1 MRLTAQILSEDEQQR
16 IHNMSLRILKEVG
29 IRFHGDLAP
38 KILRKNGL
46 KIDPENKI
54 VKIPPEFVQQ
64 ALKTAPKSFVL
75 GARNPAYNLSL
86 PTPNTRYGIDGTAA
100 FSLDFQTGERRY
112 GTSKDIENA
121 LQIFQNMDMGV
132 MAWAP
137 TCAADKP
144 AHIRALYEF
153 LSMARYCSKHGE
165 HELHRVEQVPYLV
178 EGLIAIL
185 GSEEILRMNNAYS
198 LIYCPVA
205 PLTHDGQMLDAY
217 LELGEVGMP
226 VMAMPMPVNG
236 TTGPASLFSN
246 IAMANAEMLSSIVI
260 FQLAHPGRPII
271 FSSSTATVDFRS
283 GAYLAGVPEMGL
295 QTAALAVMGKYY
307 GFPTSGAGFTA
318 DAKQAGSEAVLE
330 KFITTLPPV
339 LAGADILIGFGVL
352 ESDQLLVLEQIVVDN
367 EIAHLIQ
374 RLAEGVDCSEEKD
387 LFEDIAHV
395 GPGGHFLGTKNT
407 RKAAR
412 GTEFYT
418 SQLIDHHAYE
428 AWVKLGKPDMYSKAR
443 EMVADILA
451 QPLVDPL
458 PEEVSEKVDQILRK
472 AERGDSEEI
481 KKLSFVC

>member
-1 MRLTAQILSEDEQQR
+1 MRLTAQILTEDEQHR
-16 IHNMSLRILKEVG
+16 IHNMSLRILEEVG
-29 IRFHGDLAP
+29 IRFHGDRAP
-38 KILRKNGL
+38 KILQKHGI
-46 KIDPENKI
+46 KINTEDKI
-54 VKIPPEFVQQ
+54 AKIPPEFVQQ
-64 ALKTAPKSFVL
+64 ALKTAPKSFVF
-75 GARNPAYNLSL
+75 GGRNPEHNFSL
-86 PTPNTRYGIDGTAA
+86 PLPNTRYGIDGTAA
-100 FSLDFQTGERRY
+100 FTLDFQTGERRY

-121 LQIFQNMDMGV
+121 MRIFQNMDMGV

-137 TCAADKP
+137 TSATDVP
-144 AHIRALYEF
+144 ANIRALYEF

-178 EGLIAIL
+178 EGLTAIL
-185 GSEEILRMNNAYS
+185 GSEDALRKSNAYS

-217 LELGEVGMP
+217 LELGEVGLP
-226 VMAMPMPVNG
+226 VIAMPMPVNG
-236 TTGPASLFSN
+236 TTGPASLYSN
-246 IAMANAEMLSSIVI
+246 IAMANAEMLSSMVI
-260 FQLAHPGRPII
+260 FQLAHPGRPIV

-283 GAYLAGVPEMGL
+283 GAYLAGVPEMSL
-295 QTAALAVMGKYY
+295 QTTAIAVMGKYY

-318 DAKQAGSEAVLE
+318 DAKQPGPEAVLE

-374 RLAEGVDCSEEKD
+374 RLAEGVDCSVDKD

-412 GTEFYT
+412 STEFYN
-418 SQLIDHHAYE
+418 SQLIDHHPYE
-428 AWVKLGKPDMYSKAR
+428 TWVNLGKPSMYSKAR
-443 EMVADILA
+443 EVVAEILS

-458 PEEVSEKVDQILRK
+458 PDVVSDKLDQILRK
-472 AERGDSEEI
+472 AEREI
-481 KKLSFVC
+481 PER